1 MSTGLSTGLST
12 HRPAGRGA
20 GSWRV
25 PLAALLLAVAPSCL
39 AATAP
44 PAAASWPD
52 RPLRILIPFPP
63 GGASDTI
70 GRTTGDQLAQQ
81 LGQPVVIDNRPG
93 AGGRLAIEM
102 LAGALPD
109 GYTTL
114 VGSVGGIAISPS
126 LYRKLPY
133 DPERDLLPVSRIGE
147 IINVMVVNPSIGV
160 ASVKDF
166 IEWTRKRT
174 EPVRFGSSGTG
185 QPDHLAAEFFQ
196 RAAGVTMTHVPYKG
210 GGPALVDLMSGDLQL
225 MFATYVV
232 ALPHVKSGR
241 LRLLGVTTPER
252 QALLPDLSAL
262 SEAIPGFGLSN
273 WNGLFLPGRTP
284 VAIAERLFVEANKAI
299 LSPELKRR
307 QAVAGIEPVGSR
319 SRAEFAQFV
328 RDDTARWARIVKQSG
343 IVVE

>member
-1 MSTGLSTGLST
+1 
-12 HRPAGRGA
+12 
-20 GSWRV
+20 
-25 PLAALLLAVAPSCL
+25 
-39 AATAP
+39 
-44 PAAASWPD
+44 
-52 RPLRILIPFPP
+52 
-63 GGASDTI
+63 
-70 GRTTGDQLAQQ
+70 
-81 LGQPVVIDNRPG
+81 
-93 AGGRLAIEM
+93 
-102 LAGALPD
+102 
-109 GYTTL
+109 
-114 VGSVGGIAISPS
+114 
-126 LYRKLPY
+126 
-133 DPERDLLPVSRIGE
+133 
-147 IINVMVVNPSIGV
+147 
-160 ASVKDF
+160 
-166 IEWTRKRT
+166 
-174 EPVRFGSSGTG
+174 
-185 QPDHLAAEFFQ
+185 
-196 RAAGVTMTHVPYKG
+196 MTHIPYKG
-210 GGPALVDLMSGDLQL
+210 GGPALVDLVSGDLQL

-252 QALLPDLSAL
+252 QALLPDLPAL